1 MAWASMA
8 WDLALTIFSRHFR
21 EMWRGESVFSKF
33 SLPLN
38 CGYKAIKNSSIV
50 VRQPG
55 DQTSLLLLTVNLG
68 KATVILLNLNF
79 LVSYPQTFWYKS
91 EEGLTY
97 GYKQLMETLKHCSF
111 LNQKT
116 RENTPPVSK
125 SQFNFWINT
134 LKKKKNPKKPRLT
147 YIPPCNKI
155 CCEFLSHG
163 NLTPQSLKFLDAT
176 ADYYCSEF
184 C

>member
-68 KATVILLNLNF
+68 KAIVILLNLNF

-134 LKKKKNPKKPRLT
+134 LKTKKPKKTTINLYSPLV
-147 YIPPCNKI
+147 IKFVV
-155 CCEFLSHG
+155 EFLSHG
-163 NLTPQSLKFLDAT
+163 NLTPQSLKFLGAT
-176 ADYYCSEF
+176 ADY
-184 C
+184 

>member
-21 EMWRGESVFSKF
+21 DMWRGESVFSKF

-38 CGYKAIKNSSIV
+38 CGHKAIKNSSIV

-55 DQTSLLLLTVNLG
+55 DQTSLLLSTVSPG
-68 KATVILLNLNF
+68 KAIVIPFNLNF

-116 RENTPPVSK
+116 RENTPPVRVSLIFG
-125 SQFNFWINT
+125 ST
-134 LKKKKNPKKPRLT
+134 LLKKKTKQKTTINLYSPLVIKFV
-147 YIPPCNKI
+147 
-155 CCEFLSHG
+155 EFLSHG
-163 NLTPQSLKFLDAT
+163 NLTPQSLKFLGAT
-176 ADYYCSEF
+176 ADY
-184 C
+184 